1 MKREPFIEARQG
13 RWAKLRARL
22 DRAKSAR
29 GDANER
35 ATSVEF
41 PALYRAVCHDLALA
55 KKRHYGRDLVERLN
69 ALALR
74 GRHVLYEQ
82 RQRPLASAGTFIA
95 RTFPRT
101 VRAQG
106 RMLLFSAA
114 LFYGLGL
121 FMFVCAYAWPALL
134 EEVLSPEQIAS
145 FEGMYDP
152 AQRGIGSGRD
162 FGDDTLMFGHYL
174 SNNTSIG
181 FRTFAGGLLFGFG
194 ALLLVG
200 YNGLVLGAVFG
211 HLTKVGFGVTL
222 YPFVITHG
230 ALELNAIVISGL
242 AGFKLGFAWFAPGRR
257 SRVGKLREIGRDCAV
272 LIGGAALLFFG
283 AAIIEAYW
291 SASALDA
298 SIKFAVGA
306 ALWVLVLFYFAF
318 AGTGAGTGAERRA
331 P

>member
-1 MKREPFIEARQG
+1 MVKREPFIAARQR
-13 RWAKLRARL
+13 RWAKLRSRL
-22 DRAKSAR
+22 ERANAAR
-29 GDANER
+29 GDDSER
-35 ATSVEF
+35 ATAAEF

-82 RQRPLASAGTFIA
+82 RQRPFASAGTFIL

-106 RMLLFSAA
+106 RMLLFSVA

-121 FMFVCAYAWPALL
+121 FMFVCATTWPTLL
-134 EEVLSPEQIAS
+134 EEVLSPEQVAS
-145 FEGMYDP
+145 MEGMYDP
-152 AQRGIGSGRD
+152 AQREAGEGRD
-162 FGDDTLMFGHYL
+162 FGDDTVMFGFYL
-174 SNNTSIG
+174 KNNTSIG
-181 FRTFAGGLLFGFG
+181 FRTFAGGLFFGVG

-200 YNGLVLGAVFG
+200 YNGLFLGAVFG

-222 YPFVITHG
+222 YPFVIGHG
-230 ALELNAIVISGL
+230 ALELNAIVIAGL
-242 AGFKLGFAWFAPGRR
+242 AGFKLGFALFAPGRR
-257 SRVGKLREIGRDCAV
+257 SRVGKLREVGRDCAV
-272 LIGGAALLFFG
+272 LIGGAALMFFG
-283 AAIIEAYW
+283 AAILEAYW

-298 SIKFAVGA
+298 SIKIAVGA

-318 AGTGAGTGAERRA
+318 AGTGTEQRS